1 MSIEELSK
9 DYKKLLDFVCTSD
22 DVDTVKKLFEL
33 FDGFF
38 QTEYFCSPMLVYSVS
53 IERKV
58 RPKDLKKHFRSFWNK
73 EKEAI
78 FYDSAEIQPLLE
90 KVWDSYDKKW
100 FVDQNNDLQYYVIK
114 CGNTEKQEYFGI
126 FKSSKSINPI
136 VLDYL
141 SQYLETTFVK
151 LNRYSEVSELKNL
164 VHIDDVTGLY
174 NQRKFSLDIDESI
187 KRYEDVNESFSVVFI
202 DIDHF
207 KDVNDGHGHLVGT
220 SLLQEVAKII
230 KDCTRDEDLCYR
242 YGGDEFVLII
252 PNSTLTISRI
262 VGERIL
268 GAIANKEF
276 KVNEEGHKGEGTFR
290 LTVSVGIANFPEN
303 ANSRTQI
310 ISIADRMMYAAKKS
324 GRGKVCAANDLVS
337 EE

>member
-9 DYKKLLDFVCTSD
+9 DYKKLLDFVCSSD
-22 DVDTVKKLFEL
+22 DVDSVKKLFEM

-38 QTEYFCSPMLVYSVS
+38 QTEYFCSPLLVYSVS
-53 IERKV
+53 IDRGEK
-58 RPKDLKKHFRSFWNK
+58 PENLKNHFRSFWNK
-73 EKEAI
+73 EKETI
-78 FYDSAEIQPLLE
+78 FYDSPEISFLLGKIWE
-90 KVWDSYDKKW
+90 NTQKKW
-100 FVDQNNDLQYYVIK
+100 FIENLKDNQYYVIR
-114 CGNTEKQEYFGI
+114 CGNNEKQEYYGI
-126 FKSSKSINPI
+126 FKSNTTINPI

-141 SQYLETTFVK
+141 SQFLETTFVK

-174 NQRKFSLDIDESI
+174 NQRKFSHDIDESI
-187 KRYEDVNESFSVVFI
+187 HKFNEFKESFSVVFI

-252 PNSTLTISRI
+252 PNSDLAISKI

-268 GAIANKEF
+268 KAIAGKEF
-276 KVNEEGHKGEGTFR
+276 QVKEEGLQGEGSFR
-290 LTVSVGIANFPEN
+290 LTVSVGVANFPEN
-303 ANSRTQI
+303 ASSRIQI
-310 ISIADRMMYAAKKS
+310 ISIADKMMYAAKKS
-324 GRGKVCAANDLVS
+324 GRGKVCVASELVS
-337 EE
+337 ED